1 MKALL
6 VVVGLALLV
15 KVEAG
20 GYIAKGGVIDFKKPL
35 DYLESAVQAGKNS
48 RLLKSMKSDLFCCK

>member
-6 VVVGLALLV
+6 VVVGLAVLV
-15 KVEAG
+15 SVDAG

-35 DYLESAVQAGKNS
+35 DYYQSAVQAGK
-48 RLLKSMKSDLFCCK
+48 